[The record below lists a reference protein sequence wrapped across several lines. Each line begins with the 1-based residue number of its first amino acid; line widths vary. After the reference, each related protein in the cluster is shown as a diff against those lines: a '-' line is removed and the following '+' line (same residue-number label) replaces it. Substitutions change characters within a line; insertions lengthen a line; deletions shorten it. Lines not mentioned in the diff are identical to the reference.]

1 MAMVSLSP
9 EDKSNPLVAG
19 YAGGVVT
26 VLIWALWVLATRHT
40 AATPLGTIDIG
51 LIRYGVPA
59 ILLAPI
65 WLRTGL
71 LPKNVPLKL
80 IVVMVAG
87 AGAVFFQITAAA
99 LHVTPAA
106 PGGILL
112 GGSLP
117 LATALIGMV
126 LFGERPNRMRLAGLA
141 AIVAGVA
148 ILLTASMLKS
158 GMTATGF
165 VLLPIGAVLWA
176 GFTHA
181 FRRSGLSALEGAAI
195 IAIWSFLIH
204 LVLAAI
210 FGTHL
215 AAATLPDLAL
225 QITSQGILS
234 GLVATFAYG
243 TAIRAL
249 GGSQAADRDHAGT
262 RNARRRDL
270 PRRKFWHGRADG
282 RAGRR
287 RRRGALD
294 RHLFPEELRRNGKG
308 RPRLC
313 RGALFLSMQRI
324 SRARSRGAS
333 AGACRRPG

>member
-1 MAMVSLSP
+1 MAMVSLSS

-65 WLRTGL
+65 WLKTGL

-80 IVVMVAG
+80 VVVMVAG
-87 AGAVFFQITAAA
+87 AGALFFQITAAA

-126 LFGERPNRMRLAGLA
+126 LFGERPDRMRLAGLA

-176 GFTHA
+176 GFTHS

-195 IAIWSFLIH
+195 IAVWSFLIH
-204 LVLAAI
+204 LVLAVI
-210 FGTHL
+210 SGTHL

-225 QITSQGILS
+225 QIISQGILS

-249 GGSQAADRDHAGT
+249 GGSQAAAFTAITPVLATLG
-262 RNARRRDL
+262 
-270 PRRKFWHGRADG
+270 
-282 RAGRR
+282 
-287 RRRGALD
+287 GAIFLGES
-294 RHLFPEELRRNGKG
+294 FGAAELTA
-308 RPRLC
+308 
-313 RGALFLSMQRI
+313 ALVVGGGVALSTGIFSPKR
-324 SRARSRGAS
+324 
-333 AGACRRPG
+333 

>member
-1 MAMVSLSP
+1 MAMVSLSS
-9 EDKSNPLVAG
+9 EDKPNPVVAG
-19 YAGGVVT
+19 YVGGVVT

-80 IVVMVAG
+80 IAVMVAG
-87 AGAVFFQITAAA
+87 AGAFFFQITAAA

-106 PGGILL
+106 PGAILL

-126 LFGERPNRMRLAGLA
+126 LFGERPDRMRLAGLA

-165 VLLPIGAVLWA
+165 VLLPIGFVLLPIGAVLWA

-195 IAIWSFLIH
+195 IAVWSFLIH

-249 GGSQAADRDHAGT
+249 GGSQAAAFTAITPVLATLG
-262 RNARRRDL
+262 
-270 PRRKFWHGRADG
+270 
-282 RAGRR
+282 
-287 RRRGALD
+287 
-294 RHLFPEELRRNGKG
+294 
-308 RPRLC
+308 
-313 RGALFLSMQRI
+313 GALFLGESFGMAEMTAALVVGGGVALSTGI
-324 SRARSRGAS
+324 FS
-333 AGACRRPG
+333 AKR